1 MLCANSLRRA
11 GLGQKTRQFNPG
23 TQTQSAKTLGQW
35 LTAVQSM
42 KGLSDAMTVGAAVA
56 MIHGTPAEVRSGF
69 AREIWRLRRRHGTD
83 GRKVEVPF

>member
-42 KGLSDAMTVGAAVA
+42 KGLSDAMTVEAAVA
-56 MIHGTPAEVRSGF
+56 MIHATPAEERSQF
-69 AREIWRLRRRHGTD
+69 AKEIWRLRRRHGTD
-83 GRKVEVPF
+83 RREGDVPF